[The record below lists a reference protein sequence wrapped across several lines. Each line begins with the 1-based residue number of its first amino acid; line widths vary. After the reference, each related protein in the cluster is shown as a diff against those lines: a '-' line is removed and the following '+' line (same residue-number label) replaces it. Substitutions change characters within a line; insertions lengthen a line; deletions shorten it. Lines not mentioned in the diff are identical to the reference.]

1 MTTRP
6 DNARPNAAQLEIF
19 GRFLRAHQ
27 QVSELLNKSLVEEK
41 ELSLPWYDVL
51 LQLSASG
58 KDRLRLQ
65 ELADRVLY
73 SRSGLTRLIDR
84 MESAGLV
91 SREPCPDDK
100 RGTFAVLTSAGK
112 RTLRRAAPTHLRGI
126 EEHFF
131 SKLSDDEIQ
140 VVGEAMSKVLEGT
153 RCASQTADSAAR

>member
-1 MTTRP
+1 MTQRP
-6 DNARPNAAQLEIF
+6 DSAQLETF

-27 QVSELLNKSLVEEK
+27 QVSELLNKSLVEERG
-41 ELSLPWYDVL
+41 LSLPWYDVL

-58 KDRLRLQ
+58 EDRLRLQ

-91 SREPCPDDK
+91 SREPCEDDR
-100 RGTFAVLTSAGK
+100 RGTYAVLTAEGK
-112 RTLRRAAPTHLRGI
+112 RALRRAAPTHLRGI

-131 SKLSDDEIQ
+131 SKLSADEIKLL
-140 VVGEAMSKVLEGT
+140 GEAMTKVLQGT
-153 RCASQTADSAAR
+153 ACVSESRVPAAR